1 MEIDTNSLIVD
12 KEQLINFFKD
22 GSKASGLKIGTEHE
36 KFVFYTNN
44 FKRVSYLGAS
54 GISELLNA
62 LAIKNN
68 WVKIIENN
76 NTIGLKDDTGASI
89 SLEPGGQLEL
99 SGTPL
104 ENLHQTCKETGQHLK
119 IMKEVMS
126 GLGLSMVGVGYDP
139 KWSRSDIS
147 FMPKGRYEI
156 MKNYMPKVGQLGLD
170 MMLRTCTI
178 QVNLDFSSEKDMVE
192 KFQISMALQSVA
204 TALFANS
211 PFIEGKPSGY
221 LSSRAMVWT
230 DTDPYRT
237 GVPEIVFDS
246 NFGYE
251 SWLNYVLEVPMYFV
265 YRDGKYIDVAGNSFV
280 DFMEGKLKGF
290 EGQYPT
296 IKDWEDH
303 ITVAFPEVRL
313 KQYLEM
319 RGADGGPWN
328 IICALPALWVGLL
341 YDSQSQ
347 SDALSLAKPLMDAN
361 ILEEGRVS
369 AATFALNGK
378 IGNVSIDKLA
388 SDMLDISRNGL
399 KRRNKIDAR
408 GLDESQFLDPLF
420 YILDN
425 KQTGAEK
432 LLQKFNGSWNKNIDK
447 IFIENSF

>member
-1 MEIDTNSLIVD
+1 MPKLEYSDLLKWFNQGE
-12 KEQLINFFKD
+12 KP
-22 GSKASGLKIGTEHE
+22 SKNWKIGTEHE

>member
-1 MEIDTNSLIVD
+1 MPKLEYSDLLKWFNQGE
-12 KEQLINFFKD
+12 KP
-22 GSKASGLKIGTEHE
+22 SKNWRIGTEHE

-388 SDMLDISRNGL
+388 SDMLDISRDGL

>member
-1 MEIDTNSLIVD
+1 MPKLEYSDLLKWFNQGE
-12 KEQLINFFKD
+12 KP
-22 GSKASGLKIGTEHE
+22 SKNWKIGTEHE

-139 KWSRSDIS
+139 KWARSDIS

-178 QVNLDFSSEKDMVE
+178 QVNLDFASEKDMIE

-369 AATFALNGK
+369 AATFALNGM

-388 SDMLDISRNGL
+388 SDMLDISRDGL
-399 KRRNKIDAR
+399 KRRNKIDGR

-432 LLQKFNGSWNKNIDK
+432 LLQKYNGSWNKNIDK

>member
-1 MEIDTNSLIVD
+1 MPKLEYSDLLIWFSQGE
-12 KEQLINFFKD
+12 KL
-22 GSKASGLKIGTEHE
+22 SKNWRIGTEHE

-44 FKRVSYLGAS
+44 LKRVSYLGAS

-68 WVKIIENN
+68 WVKIIENK

-104 ENLHQTCKETGQHLK
+104 ESLHQTCKETGQHLK

-139 KWSRSDIS
+139 KWARSDIS

-361 ILEEGRVS
+361 LLEEGRIS
-369 AATFALNGK
+369 AATFALNGM

-388 SDMLDISRNGL
+388 SDMLDISRDGL
-399 KRRNKIDAR
+399 KRRNKIDGR

-432 LLQKFNGSWNKNIDK
+432 LLQKYNGSWNKNIDK

>member
-1 MEIDTNSLIVD
+1 MPKLEYSDLLKWFNQGE
-12 KEQLINFFKD
+12 KP
-22 GSKASGLKIGTEHE
+22 SKNWRIGTEHE

>member
-1 MEIDTNSLIVD
+1 MPKLEYSDLLIWFSQGE
-12 KEQLINFFKD
+12 KL
-22 GSKASGLKIGTEHE
+22 SKNWRIGTEHE

-44 FKRVSYLGAS
+44 LKRVSYLGAS

-68 WVKIIENN
+68 WVKIIENK

-104 ENLHQTCKETGQHLK
+104 ESLHQTCKETGQHLK

-139 KWSRSDIS
+139 KWARSDIS

-178 QVNLDFSSEKDMVE
+178 QVNLDFASEKDMIE

-361 ILEEGRVS
+361 LLEEGRIS
-369 AATFALNGK
+369 AATFALNGM

-388 SDMLDISRNGL
+388 SDMLDISRDGL
-399 KRRNKIDAR
+399 KRRNKIDGR

-432 LLQKFNGSWNKNIDK
+432 LLQKYNGSWNKNIDK

>member
-1 MEIDTNSLIVD
+1 MPKLEYSDLLKWFNQGE
-12 KEQLINFFKD
+12 KP
-22 GSKASGLKIGTEHE
+22 SKNWKIGTEHE

-139 KWSRSDIS
+139 KWARSDIS

>member
-1 MEIDTNSLIVD
+1 MPKLEYSDLLKWFNQGEKPS
-12 KEQLINFFKD
+12 KD
-22 GSKASGLKIGTEHE
+22 WRIGTEHE

-44 FKRVSYLGAS
+44 LKRVSYLGAS

-68 WVKIIENN
+68 WVKIIENK

-104 ENLHQTCKETGQHLK
+104 ESLHQTCKETGQHLK

-139 KWSRSDIS
+139 KWARSDIS

-178 QVNLDFSSEKDMVE
+178 QVNLDFASEKDMIE

-280 DFMEGKLKGF
+280 DFMGGKLKGF

-361 ILEEGRVS
+361 LLEEGRIS
-369 AATFALNGK
+369 AATFALNGM

-388 SDMLDISRNGL
+388 SDMLDISRDGL
-399 KRRNKIDAR
+399 KRRNKIDGR

-432 LLQKFNGSWNKNIDK
+432 LLQKYNGSWNKNIDK

>member
-1 MEIDTNSLIVD
+1 MPKLEYSDLLKWFNQGE
-12 KEQLINFFKD
+12 KP
-22 GSKASGLKIGTEHE
+22 SKNWKIGTEHE

-388 SDMLDISRNGL
+388 SDMLDISRDGL